1 METSLAVP
9 DTHSGIGEEKW
20 SGLFVFLPTNHNRLG
35 RQQQCKMVTG
45 TRLILHMG
53 GPGIHS

>member
-35 RQQQCKMVTG
+35 RVQLLACLG
-45 TRLILHMG
+45 LYH
-53 GPGIHS
+53 